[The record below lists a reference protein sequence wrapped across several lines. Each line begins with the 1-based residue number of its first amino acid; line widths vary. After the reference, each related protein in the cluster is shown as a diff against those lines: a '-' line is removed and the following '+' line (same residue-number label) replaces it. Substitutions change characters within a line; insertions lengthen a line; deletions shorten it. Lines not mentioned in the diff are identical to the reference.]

1 MPEPYES
8 SGPPPEP
15 PSGSDDQVHER
26 VVKRVRDLGREGKIV
41 IQAGGGADTAGGG
54 SDTGWRQVFPLTYDF
69 PPDHPEAVQSSSAD

>member
-8 SGPPPEP
+8 SGRPPEP

-26 VVKRVRDLGREGKIV
+26 VVKRVRDLDEG
-41 IQAGGGADTAGGG
+41 TAFRIGGG

-69 PPDHPEAVQSSSAD
+69 PPDHPEAVQSTSED

>member
-15 PSGSDDQVHER
+15 PSGSGDQVHEH
-26 VVKRVRDLGREGKIV
+26 VVKRVRDLGREDKIV
-41 IQAGGGADTAGGG
+41 IQTGGG

-69 PPDHPEAVQSSSAD
+69 PPDHPEAVQSTSED